1 MTATINASTSAGV
14 VTTADTSGILQLQ
27 TNGTAA
33 LTVDASQNVGIGQIS
48 PSFKLD
54 VTGTLRSTGEARFDN
69 AINLK
74 TATLNQ
80 VYFDDAVAFTRN
92 GTGERMRIDSS
103 GNVGIGTASPNNKLD
118 VQAATAKVGVTSTT
132 GTNTTFYSAN
142 NTGGSFYFGLD
153 NSAGTEFGTAYAG
166 AIYRSGAYPITFYT
180 NAAERA
186 RIDSSG
192 NLLVGKTAT
201 GISTVGTIILN
212 GGEIQITRDG
222 APPFLLNR
230 LTNDG
235 TIQEFR
241 RSGTQV
247 GGVNVTTTATTYA
260 TSSDY
265 RLKETIIPMT
275 GALAKVALLKPSIYK
290 WKVDGSDGQGFIA
303 HELQAIVP
311 ECVTGE
317 KDAVETYIDEDGNE
331 ATRPVYQGIDTSFLV
346 ATLTAAIQE
355 LKAIVDGQAV
365 LIAAQGA
372 EIAALKGATA

>member
-1 MTATINASTSAGV
+1 
-14 VTTADTSGILQLQ
+14 
-27 TNGTAA
+27 
-33 LTVDASQNVGIGQIS
+33 VGIGQIS